1 MGHGG
6 AGASTLEPPSRQ
18 SSRPPAACARSQE
31 RFRSLIPSYIRD
43 SHVAVVVFDLT
54 SRASFESAPCH
65 VAAPAHT
72 RHVDARRSSLTRH
85 VDAGTSKWI
94 ADVRAQRGSDVVL
107 VLVGNK
113 TDLGDKREARRDHAE
128 ITR

>member
-1 MGHGG
+1 MPRGG
-6 AGASTLEPPSRQ
+6 SRT
-18 SSRPPAACARSQE
+18 
-31 RFRSLIPSYIRD
+31 
-43 SHVAVVVFDLT
+43 H
-54 SRASFESAPCH
+54 AP
-65 VAAPAHT
+65 
-72 RHVDARRSSLTRH
+72 RHVDARRFSLTRH

-128 ITR
+128 IRRRGHAGSATWSR